1 MKLCIFTEPE
11 KAEPVLFLKLENF
24 LGDVTLGVCDASGI
38 TIAGCN
44 ILKITDN
51 GTLTRYSH
59 VNKELGFQLDGEGR
73 IKLAEE

>member
-38 TIAGCN
+38 TIAGGN
-44 ILKITDN
+44 ILRISDEGMLMRFPN
-51 GTLTRYSH
+51 
-59 VNKELGFQLDGEGR
+59 VNKKLGFQLDEDGR
-73 IKLAEE
+73 IKLEI